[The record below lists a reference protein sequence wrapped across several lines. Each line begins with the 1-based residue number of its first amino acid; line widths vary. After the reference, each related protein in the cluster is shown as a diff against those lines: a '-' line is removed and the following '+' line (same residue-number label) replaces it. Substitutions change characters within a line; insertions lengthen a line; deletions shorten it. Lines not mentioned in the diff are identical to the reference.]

1 MNSAGSLHVAV
12 AGGSIGGLC
21 AGVALRGV
29 GCVVDVFERTSH
41 QMTSRGAGIVVQN
54 DLLALLQQ
62 NNVSM
67 LPMTSCTHRLY
78 LEYTGGEGN
87 LTSMPQYFTSWEAI
101 YKTLRSA
108 FPDGHYHLGKS
119 MTNFASEDDRVSMQ
133 FADGQACTADLLVC
147 ADGIHS
153 KARRQLLSGI
163 YPQYAGYVAF
173 RGTLPEG
180 IAGRDLVS
188 FFDDRFTFCNA
199 RSGGHILCYLIP
211 GDDASTEPGQR
222 RLNWV
227 WYVHV
232 EEGADLTALLTDSD
246 GQQHES
252 SLGPGELPES
262 RVMAIHT
269 LAQQE
274 LHPQFVRLVQATPD
288 PFVQS
293 IIDVVVP
300 QMVFGRVCLLG
311 DAAFVVRPHTAAAAA
326 KAADDASALAMA
338 LSSSPTNLDHAL
350 SMWEQR
356 QLEVGRNLTD
366 YGVMLGSRWARAR

>member
-1 MNSAGSLHVAV
+1 MSGATALHVAV

-21 AGVALRGV
+21 AGVALHGV
-29 GCVVDVFERTSH
+29 GCTVDVFERTPY

-62 NNVSM
+62 HNTPK
-67 LPMTSCTHRLY
+67 LPMTSCTNRLY
-78 LEYTGGEGN
+78 LEYTGGEGK
-87 LTSMPQYFTSWEAI
+87 LTAMPQHFTSWEAI

-108 FPDGHYHLGKS
+108 FPDEHYHLGK
-119 MTNFASEDDRVSMQ
+119 TVTDFASEADRVSIQ
-133 FADGQACTADLLVC
+133 FADGQAYSADLLVC

-153 KARRQLLSGI
+153 KARRRLLPDVH
-163 YPQYAGYVAF
+163 PQYAGYVAF
-173 RGTLPEG
+173 RGTLAEG
-180 IAGRDLVS
+180 LVDGNLVD

-211 GDDASTEPGQR
+211 GDGASTEPGQR

-227 WYVHV
+227 WYVHIA
-232 EEGADLTALLTDSD
+232 EGAELSALLTDAQ

-262 RVMAIHT
+262 RVVDIHT
-269 LAQQE
+269 LAEQE
-274 LHPQFVRLVQATPD
+274 LHPQFARLVQATPD

-338 LSSSPTNLDHAL
+338 LSSSPTNLEYAL
-350 SMWEQR
+350 GMWEQR
-356 QLEVGRNLTD
+356 QRETGQNLTN
-366 YGVMLGSRWARAR
+366 YGVRLGSRWAKPN